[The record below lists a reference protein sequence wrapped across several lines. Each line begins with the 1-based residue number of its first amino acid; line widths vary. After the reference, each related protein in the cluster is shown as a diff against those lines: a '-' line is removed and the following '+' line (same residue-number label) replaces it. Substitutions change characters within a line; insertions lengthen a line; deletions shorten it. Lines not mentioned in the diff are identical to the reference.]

1 MNIKKIIAMAAALTM
16 TTAMFASCGD
26 TEESSSKADAGTTT
40 TTTTAPADDANA
52 GADES
57 EAAADSTADATS
69 GADSTADAN
78 GGSGEAY
85 IDEVTGLECQI
96 PSADYVPV
104 TEFEGYDAFLM
115 FADKDWMW
123 SNFGGQG
130 YPEDDRGDGA
140 YGVDADVT
148 GDGEYT
154 VSITTDSIGA
164 EDPVLG
170 SVNPQI
176 VWDGEY
182 VLPASGAVVFCV
194 DITGICDGTLNY
206 KNEELKKQQLEDG
219 EGANVNK
226 HIKGKY
232 TGQDI
237 SVEVTSIKADG
248 EEVEFDPSKIIY
260 GNIEDSNNCYRIE
273 IYNDYGESAKD
284 PAIDKN
290 SLMFA
295 KSLEVSFKISGLTQ
309 EG

>member
-1 MNIKKIIAMAAALTM
+1 MSIKKIIAMTAALTM
-16 TTAMFASCGD
+16 TTAMFASCGETD
-26 TEESSSKADAGTTT
+26 DSSSKAETTT
-40 TTTTAPADDANA
+40 TTTTAAADDNVNA
-52 GADES
+52 ATDDS
-57 EAAADSTADATS
+57 EATSTDSTAAADSTAATDSNAGAAS
-69 GADSTADAN
+69 GD
-78 GGSGEAY
+78 AY

-96 PSADYVPV
+96 PSADYTPV

-123 SNFGGQG
+123 SNFSGQG
-130 YPEDDRGDGA
+130 YPEADRGDGA

-154 VSITTDSIGA
+154 VSITADSIGA

-176 VWDGEY
+176 IWDGEY
-182 VLPASGAVVFCV
+182 VLPSSGAVVFCV
-194 DITGICDGTLNY
+194 DITGICDGTLNF
-206 KNEELKKQQLEDG
+206 KNEEIKKQQLE
-219 EGANVNK
+219 EGDDAGVNK
-226 HIKGKY
+226 KTMGKY

-237 SVEVTSIKADG
+237 QVEVTSIKADG
-248 EEVEFDPSKIIY
+248 EEVEFDPSKIVY
-260 GNIEDSNNCYRIE
+260 GNIEDNNNCYRIE

-284 PAIDKN
+284 PAIDKD

-295 KSLEVSFKISGLTQ
+295 KSLEVSFKITGLTQ